1 MSSESDDKSQ
11 LKADDV
17 KEICN
22 SDVAPLDVPATS
34 EVDENLDQHQPEE
47 SVDEVDDT
55 DPSKLTL
62 DVSNE
67 DSADETG
74 PKETVDAEV
83 AADTMAATDAAETAH
98 NEVTVDAELSEDT
111 MAATDAGET
120 AHNEETVDAELSE
133 DTMAA
138 TDAVETAHNEATVDA
153 ELSED
158 TMAATDAVETAHG
171 EETEATTDMV
181 VEATKTVDS
190 GDELSETCEQAV
202 ETESINLTA
211 VNEDAKE
218 LAVEPTGSSNTTKEP
233 QTSEPMEQG
242 SNITDNEKVDLSA
255 EIEPEDMEDG
265 ELSEDDGDKGEI
277 TPTTSSTDGNYVKIC
292 LICVVTPN
300 QYNRANYNCNYR
312 PVVQ

>member
-1 MSSESDDKSQ
+1 
-11 LKADDV
+11 
-17 KEICN
+17 
-22 SDVAPLDVPATS
+22 
-34 EVDENLDQHQPEE
+34 
-47 SVDEVDDT
+47 
-55 DPSKLTL
+55 
-62 DVSNE
+62 
-67 DSADETG
+67 
-74 PKETVDAEV
+74 
-83 AADTMAATDAAETAH
+83 
-98 NEVTVDAELSEDT
+98 
-111 MAATDAGET
+111 
-120 AHNEETVDAELSE
+120 
-133 DTMAA
+133 
-138 TDAVETAHNEATVDA
+138 
-153 ELSED
+153 
-158 TMAATDAVETAHG
+158 
-171 EETEATTDMV
+171 MV

-277 TPTTSSTDGNYVKIC
+277 TPTTSSTDGIYITIC

-312 PVVQ
+312 PVVQRIALFIFCNCPTVFLRSYDTNWYDNVGPQLLKNGLTLDIVII

>member
-22 SDVAPLDVPATS
+22 SDVAPLDVPVTS
-34 EVDENLDQHQPEE
+34 AVDENADQHQPEE

-74 PKETVDAEV
+74 PKETVDPEV
-83 AADTMAATDAAETAH
+83 TDDTMAATDAVETAH
-98 NEVTVDAELSEDT
+98 NEA
-111 MAATDAGET
+111 
-120 AHNEETVDAELSE
+120 TVDAELSE

-158 TMAATDAVETAHG
+158 TMAATDAVESAHG

-202 ETESINLTA
+202 ETKSINLTA

-218 LAVEPTGSSNTTKEP
+218 LAVEPTGGSNTTKEP
-233 QTSEPMEQG
+233 QTSEPMEQE
-242 SNITDNEKVDLSA
+242 SNIADNEKVDLSA

-277 TPTTSSTDGNYVKIC
+277 TPTTSSTDGIYVKIC